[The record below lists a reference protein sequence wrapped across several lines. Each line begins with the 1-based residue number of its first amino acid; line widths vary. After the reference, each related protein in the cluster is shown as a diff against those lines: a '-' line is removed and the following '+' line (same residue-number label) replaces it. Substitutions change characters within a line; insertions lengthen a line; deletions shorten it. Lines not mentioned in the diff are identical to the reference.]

1 MITDFLNEHDRQLL
15 AHEKGFQDLVLQH
28 MRALPALEWM
38 RFRTIARDNS
48 AWGDAAAR
56 SLYKHEEVL
65 HASLNLPTLS
75 LGDLP
80 KSYAAEA
87 SVIGQ
92 LGGQPVLYF
101 EGTGYYAWAL
111 APETSSILE
120 ASITYPAY
128 PPGWAEGDR
137 S

>member
-65 HASLNLPTLS
+65 HASLNLPCQRW
-75 LGDLP
+75 
-80 KSYAAEA
+80 
-87 SVIGQ
+87 V
-92 LGGQPVLYF
+92 
-101 EGTGYYAWAL
+101 WATC
-111 APETSSILE
+111 PN
-120 ASITYPAY
+120 PM
-128 PPGWAEGDR
+128 PPGPA

>member
-1 MITDFLNEHDRQLL
+1 MNTEFLTENDKQLL
-15 AHEKGFQDLVLQH
+15 AHKKEFLDLVLQH
-28 MRALPALEWM
+28 MRALSALEWM
-38 RFRTIARDNS
+38 RLRTIARDTF

-56 SLYKHEEVL
+56 NLYKHDEVL
-65 HASLNLPTLS
+65 HASFSLPTLR

-80 KSYAAEA
+80 TFFTAGATD
-87 SVIGQ
+87 IGQ
-92 LGGQPVLYF
+92 VEWQPVLYF

-111 APETSSILE
+111 APQSSPILE